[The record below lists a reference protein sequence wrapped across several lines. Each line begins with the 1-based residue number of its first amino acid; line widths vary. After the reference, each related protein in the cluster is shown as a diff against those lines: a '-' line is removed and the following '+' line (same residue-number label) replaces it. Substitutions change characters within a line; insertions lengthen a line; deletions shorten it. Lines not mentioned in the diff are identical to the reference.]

1 MRLKNELHQRSCG
14 KVLLLNKNLPWEAP
28 MKLAQAVSRL
38 MGNLQ
43 RSLFPRLEECWGGP
57 LTEKEQQLVSILEIV
72 QVEKH
77 VPKSA
82 SSQWLGRKLR
92 EREAIARSFVAKAV
106 YGHPFTRSTIDA
118 LHGTPN
124 LRLICGFARKS
135 DIPSESTFS
144 RSFAEFA
151 KSGLGDRIHDAMVER
166 CLKDQIIG
174 HISRD
179 STAIDGREK
188 PVKKAV
194 KQESAPKKRGRPK
207 KGEKRAPAHGH
218 RLDRQCGQSAAEAL
232 QELPTA
238 CDGGVKKDSK
248 GYRKSW
254 RGFKLHAD
262 VNDCGLPIS
271 IVLTSAS
278 VHDSQVAI
286 PMMKMTSAKVNY
298 LYDVM
303 DPAYDAHQIYE
314 VSKSLGHVPIIDK
327 NSRGWDV
334 IPMAPHEAARYKERT
349 VVERF
354 NSRIKEEFGG
364 RNVMVRGVRKVKLH
378 LMFGVVALFADQLM
392 KLVT

>member
-1 MRLKNELHQRSCG
+1 
-14 KVLLLNKNLPWEAP
+14 
-28 MKLAQAVSRL
+28 MKLGQAVSRL

-43 RSLFPRLEECWGGP
+43 RSLFPKLEECWQVP

-77 VPKSA
+77 IPKSA
-82 SSQWLGRKLR
+82 SQQSLGRKLK
-92 EREAIARSFVAKAV
+92 ERESIARSFVAKAV
-106 YGHPFTRSTIDA
+106 YGHPFTRTTIDA
-118 LHGTPN
+118 LLGAPN

-151 KSGLGDRIHDAMVER
+151 ESYLGDRVHDAVVER
-166 CLKDQIIG
+166 CFENKIVG

-179 STAIDGREK
+179 ATHIEGREK
-188 PVKKAV
+188 PVKKVV
-194 KQESAPKKRGRPK
+194 KQGCAPKKRGRPK
-207 KGEKRAPAHGH
+207 KSEKRDPAPEN

-254 RGFKLHAD
+254 IGFKLHAD

-271 IVLTSAS
+271 VVLTSAS

-286 PMMKMTSAKVNY
+286 PMMKMTSAKVSY

-303 DPAYDAHQIYE
+303 DPAYDARQIYE
-314 VSKSLGHVPIIDK
+314 ISRGLGHVPIIEK

-334 IPMAPHEAARYKERT
+334 IPLAPHEAARYKERT
-349 VVERF
+349 AVERF
-354 NSRIKEEFGG
+354 NSRIKEEFGA
-364 RNVMVRGVRKVKLH
+364 RNVMVRGARKVKLH

>member
-1 MRLKNELHQRSCG
+1 MLH
-14 KVLLLNKNLPWEAP
+14 
-28 MKLAQAVSRL
+28 
-38 MGNLQ
+38 
-43 RSLFPRLEECWGGP
+43 GP
-57 LTEKEQQLVSILEIV
+57 LSVKDQQLVSILEIV

-77 VPKSA
+77 IPKSA
-82 SSQWLGRKLR
+82 SRQWLGRKLS

-106 YGHPFTRSTIDA
+106 YGHPFTRATINA

-151 KSGLGDRIHDAMVER
+151 KSGLGDRVHESLVER
-166 CLKDQIIG
+166 SLKEQIIG

-179 STAIDGREK
+179 STAIEGREK

-194 KQESAPKKRGRPK
+194 KQECTAPKKRGRPK
-207 KGEKRAPAHGH
+207 KTEKREPAPEK
-218 RLDRQCGQSAAEAL
+218 RLDRQRGQSAAEAL

-254 RGFKLHAD
+254 IGFKLHAD
-262 VNDCGLPIS
+262 VNDCCLPIS
-271 IVLTSAS
+271 VVLTAAS

-286 PMMKMTSAKVNY
+286 PMMKMTSAKVDY

-303 DPAYDAHQIYE
+303 DPAYDARQIYE
-314 VSKSLGHVPIIDK
+314 VSESLGHVPIIDK

-334 IPMAPHEAARYKERT
+334 TPLAPHETARYKERT

-354 NSRIKEEFGG
+354 NGRMKEEFGA
-364 RNVMVRGVRKVKLH
+364 RNVMVRGAQKVKLH

>member
-1 MRLKNELHQRSCG
+1 
-14 KVLLLNKNLPWEAP
+14 
-28 MKLAQAVSRL
+28 MKLGQAVSRL

-43 RSLFPRLEECWGGP
+43 RSLFPRLEECWQGP
-57 LTEKEQQLVSILEIV
+57 LSEKDQRLVSILEIV
-72 QVEKH
+72 QVDKH
-77 VPKSA
+77 IPKSA
-82 SSQWLGRKLR
+82 SRQWLGRKLS

-106 YGHPFTRSTIDA
+106 YGHPFTRTTIDA

-151 KSGLGDRIHDAMVER
+151 ESGLAERVHDAMVER
-166 CLKDQIIG
+166 CFKGQIVG

-188 PVKKAV
+188 PIKKAA
-194 KQESAPKKRGRPK
+194 KQRSTSRKRGRPK
-207 KGEKRAPAHGH
+207 KSEKRAPAQEN
-218 RLDRQCGQSAAEAL
+218 RLDRQCRQSVAEAL
-232 QELPTA
+232 EELPTA

-254 RGFKLHAD
+254 IGFKLHAD

-271 IVLTSAS
+271 IVLTAAS

-286 PMMKMTSAKVNY
+286 PMMKMTSTKVNY

-303 DPAYDAHQIYE
+303 DPAYDARQIYE
-314 VSKSLGHVPIIDK
+314 VSKGLGHVPIIEK
-327 NSRGWDV
+327 NSRGWD
-334 IPMAPHEAARYKERT
+334 ITPLAPHEAARYKERT

-354 NSRIKEEFGG
+354 NSRIKEEFGA
-364 RNVMVRGVRKVKLH
+364 RNVMVRGARKVKLH

>member
-1 MRLKNELHQRSCG
+1 
-14 KVLLLNKNLPWEAP
+14 
-28 MKLAQAVSRL
+28 MKLGQAVSRL

-43 RSLFPRLEECWGGP
+43 RSLFPCLEQCWQGP
-57 LTEKEQQLVSILEIV
+57 LSEKEKRLVSILEMV

-77 VPKSA
+77 IPKSA
-82 SSQWLGRKLR
+82 SHQWLGRKLK
-92 EREAIARSFVAKAV
+92 ERDSIVRSFVAKAV
-106 YGHPFTRSTIDA
+106 YGHPFTRTTIDA
-118 LHGTPN
+118 LHSTPN
-124 LRLICGFARKS
+124 LRLICGFARRS
-135 DIPSESTFS
+135 DIPSEATFS
-144 RSFAEFA
+144 RAFAEFA
-151 KSGLGDRIHDAMVER
+151 KSDLGVRVHDALVER
-166 CLKDQIIG
+166 CLKDQIVG

-188 PVKKAV
+188 TVKKAA
-194 KQESAPKKRGRPK
+194 KQRSAPRKRGRPK
-207 KGEKRAPAHGH
+207 KSEKREPAKEN
-218 RLDRQCGQSAAEAL
+218 RLTRQCRQSAAEAL
-232 QELPTA
+232 KELSTA

-254 RGFKLHAD
+254 FGFKLHAD

-303 DPAYDAHQIYE
+303 DPAYDARQIYK
-314 VSKSLGHVPIIDK
+314 VSKGLGHVPIIEK
-327 NSRGWDV
+327 NSRGQDV
-334 IPMAPHEAARYKERT
+334 IPLAPHEAARYKERT

-354 NSRIKEEFGG
+354 NSRIKEEFGA
-364 RNVMVRGVRKVKLH
+364 RNVMVRGARKVKLH

>member
-1 MRLKNELHQRSCG
+1 
-14 KVLLLNKNLPWEAP
+14 
-28 MKLAQAVSRL
+28 MKLGQAVSWL

-43 RSLFPRLEECWGGP
+43 RSLFTRLEECWQGP

-77 VPKSA
+77 IPKSA
-82 SSQWLGRKLR
+82 SSQWLGRKLS
-92 EREAIARSFVAKAV
+92 ERGAIARSFVAKAV
-106 YGHPFTRSTIDA
+106 YGHPFTRTTIHE
-118 LHGTPN
+118 LQTTTN

-144 RSFAEFA
+144 RSFAEFSE
-151 KSGLGDRIHDAMVER
+151 SGLGDRVHEALVER
-166 CLKDQIIG
+166 CLKDQIVG

-179 STAIDGREK
+179 STAIEGRER
-188 PVKKAV
+188 PAKKSV
-194 KQESAPKKRGRPK
+194 KQECAPKKRGRPK
-207 KGEKRAPAHGH
+207 KSEKREPAQEN
-218 RLDRQCGQSAAEAL
+218 RLDRQCRQSATEAL

-238 CDGGVKKDSK
+238 CDAGVKKDSK

-254 RGFKLHAD
+254 IGFKLHAD

-271 IVLTSAS
+271 VVITAAS

-303 DPAYDAHQIYE
+303 DPAYDARQIYE
-314 VSKSLGHVPIIDK
+314 VSKGLGHVPIIEK

-334 IPMAPHEAARYKERT
+334 IPLAPHEAARYRERT

-354 NSRIKEEFGG
+354 NSRIKEEFGA
-364 RNVMVRGVRKVKLH
+364 RNIMVRGARKVKLH
-378 LMFGVVALFADQLM
+378 LMFGGVALFADQLM

>member
-1 MRLKNELHQRSCG
+1 
-14 KVLLLNKNLPWEAP
+14 

-38 MGNLQ
+38 TGNLQ
-43 RSLFPRLEECWGGP
+43 RSLFPRLEECWQGP
-57 LTEKEQQLVSILEIV
+57 LTVRERQLVSILEIV

-82 SSQWLGRKLR
+82 SRQWLGRKLR
-92 EREAIARSFVAKAV
+92 ERESIARSFVAKAV

-118 LHGTPN
+118 LHTTPN

-135 DIPSESTFS
+135 DIPSEATFS

-151 KSGLGDRIHDAMVER
+151 ESGFGERVHDALVER

-174 HISRD
+174 HICRD

-188 PVKKAV
+188 TVKKTA
-194 KQESAPKKRGRPK
+194 KQRSGARKRGRPK
-207 KGEKRAPAHGH
+207 KGEKREPAQEN
-218 RLDRQCGQSAAEAL
+218 RLDRQCRQSAAEAL
-232 QELPTA
+232 EQLPTA
-238 CDGGVKKDSK
+238 FDGGVKMCSK
-248 GYRKSW
+248 GYTKRW
-254 RGFKLHAD
+254 FGFKLHAD

-278 VHDSQVAI
+278 VHDSQAAI
-286 PMMKMTSAKVNY
+286 PMMKMTSAKVTY

-314 VSKSLGHVPIIDK
+314 ISKSLGHVPIIEK
-327 NSRGWDV
+327 NSRGRDV
-334 IPMAPHEAARYKERT
+334 IPLAPHEAARYKERT

-354 NSRIKEEFGG
+354 NSRIKDEFGA
-364 RNVMVRGVRKVKLH
+364 RNVMVQGARKVKLH

>member
-1 MRLKNELHQRSCG
+1 
-14 KVLLLNKNLPWEAP
+14 
-28 MKLAQAVSRL
+28 MKLGQAVSRL

-43 RSLFPRLEECWGGP
+43 RSLFPRLEECWQGP
-57 LTEKEQQLVSILEIV
+57 LTEKEQRLVSILEIV

-77 VPKSA
+77 IPKSA
-82 SSQWLGRKLR
+82 SRQWFGRKLK
-92 EREAIARSFVAKAV
+92 ERESIARSFVAKAV
-106 YGHPFTRSTIDA
+106 YNHPYTRATIDA

-135 DIPSESTFS
+135 NIPSESTFS
-144 RSFAEFA
+144 RSFTEFA
-151 KSGLGDRIHDAMVER
+151 ESDLGARVHDALVER
-166 CLKDQIIG
+166 CLEDQIVG

-188 PVKKAV
+188 TVKKAA
-194 KQESAPKKRGRPK
+194 KQRSTPRKRGRPQK
-207 KGEKRAPAHGH
+207 SEKREPAEEN
-218 RLDRQCGQSAAEAL
+218 RLDRQCRQSAAEAL
-232 QELPTA
+232 EELPVA

-254 RGFKLHAD
+254 FGFKLHAD

-271 IVLTSAS
+271 IVLTAAS

-286 PMMKMTSAKVNY
+286 PMMKMTSAKVTY

-314 VSKSLGHVPIIDK
+314 VSKSLGHVPIIEK
-327 NSRGWDV
+327 NSRGRDI
-334 IPMAPHEAARYKERT
+334 IPLAPHEAARYRERT

-354 NSRIKEEFGG
+354 NSRIKEEFGA
-364 RNVMVRGVRKVKLH
+364 RNVMVRGAQKVKLH

>member
-1 MRLKNELHQRSCG
+1 
-14 KVLLLNKNLPWEAP
+14 
-28 MKLAQAVSRL
+28 MKLGQAVSRL

-43 RSLFPRLEECWGGP
+43 RTLFPHLEECWCGP
-57 LTEKEQQLVSILEIV
+57 LSEKERRLVSILEIV

-82 SSQWLGRKLR
+82 SRQWLGRKLR
-92 EREAIARSFVAKAV
+92 ERESIARSFVAKAV
-106 YGHPFTRSTIDA
+106 YGHPFTRTTIEG

-135 DIPSESTFS
+135 DIPSEATFS

-151 KSGLGDRIHDAMVER
+151 ESGLGERVHDALVER
-166 CLKDQIIG
+166 CFKDRIVG

-188 PVKKAV
+188 TVKKAV
-194 KQESAPKKRGRPK
+194 KQECAPKKRGRPK
-207 KGEKRAPAHGH
+207 KSEKGEPAQEN
-218 RLDRQCGQSAAEAL
+218 RLDRQCRQSAAEAL
-232 QELPTA
+232 AELPTA

-254 RGFKLHAD
+254 FGFKLHAD

-271 IVLTSAS
+271 IVLTAAS

-286 PMMKMTSAKVNY
+286 PMMKMTGAKVTY

-314 VSKSLGHVPIIDK
+314 VSKSLGHVPIVEK
-327 NSRGWDV
+327 NSRGRDV
-334 IPMAPHEAARYKERT
+334 IPLAPHEAARYRERT

-354 NSRIKEEFGG
+354 NSRMKEEFGA
-364 RNVMVRGVRKVKLH
+364 RNVMVRGARRVKLH

>member
-1 MRLKNELHQRSCG
+1 
-14 KVLLLNKNLPWEAP
+14 
-28 MKLAQAVSRL
+28 MKLGQAVSRL

-43 RSLFPRLEECWGGP
+43 RSLFPLLEECWQGS
-57 LTEKEQQLVSILEIV
+57 LSEKERQLVSILEIV

-82 SSQWLGRKLR
+82 SRQWLGRKLR
-92 EREAIARSFVAKAV
+92 ERESIARSFVAKAV
-106 YGHPFTRSTIDA
+106 YGHPFTRTTIDA
-118 LHGTPN
+118 LRSTPN

-135 DIPSESTFS
+135 DIPSEATFS

-151 KSGLGDRIHDAMVER
+151 ESGLGERVHDAMVER
-166 CLKDQIIG
+166 CLKDQIVG

-188 PVKKAV
+188 TVKKAA
-194 KQESAPKKRGRPK
+194 KQECAPKKRGRPK
-207 KGEKRAPAHGH
+207 KSEKREPAQEN
-218 RLDRQCGQSAAEAL
+218 RLDRQCRQSAAEAL
-232 QELPTA
+232 EELPTA

-254 RGFKLHAD
+254 FGFKLHAD

-271 IVLTSAS
+271 VALTSAS

-303 DPAYDAHQIYE
+303 DPAYDARQIYK
-314 VSKSLGHVPIIDK
+314 VSRGLGHVPIIEK

-334 IPMAPHEAARYKERT
+334 IPLAPHEAARYKERT
-349 VVERF
+349 AVERF
-354 NSRIKEEFGG
+354 NSRIKEEFGA
-364 RNVMVRGVRKVKLH
+364 RNVMVRGARKVKLH

-392 KLVT
+392 KLVPCLISFAPNNGKIKLALE

>member
-1 MRLKNELHQRSCG
+1 
-14 KVLLLNKNLPWEAP
+14 
-28 MKLAQAVSRL
+28 MKLGQAVSRL

-43 RSLFPRLEECWGGP
+43 RSLFPLLEECWQGP
-57 LTEKEQQLVSILEIV
+57 LSEKERQLVSVLEIV

-82 SSQWLGRKLR
+82 SRQWLGRKLR
-92 EREAIARSFVAKAV
+92 ERESIARSFVAKAV
-106 YGHPFTRSTIDA
+106 YGHPFTRTTIDA
-118 LHGTPN
+118 LHSTPN

-135 DIPSESTFS
+135 DIPSEATFS

-151 KSGLGDRIHDAMVER
+151 ESGLGERVHDAIVER
-166 CLKDQIIG
+166 CLKDQIVG

-188 PVKKAV
+188 TVKKAA
-194 KQESAPKKRGRPK
+194 KQECAPKKRGRPK
-207 KGEKRAPAHGH
+207 KSEKREPAQEN
-218 RLDRQCGQSAAEAL
+218 RLDRQCRQSATEAL
-232 QELPTA
+232 EELPTE
-238 CDGGVKKDSK
+238 CDGGIKKDSK

-254 RGFKLHAD
+254 FGFKLHAD

-271 IVLTSAS
+271 VVLTSAS

-303 DPAYDAHQIYE
+303 DPAYDACQIYN
-314 VSKSLGHVPIIDK
+314 VSRGLGHVPIIEK

-334 IPMAPHEAARYKERT
+334 IPLAPHEAARYRERT

-354 NSRIKEEFGG
+354 NSRIKEEFGA
-364 RNVMVRGVRKVKLH
+364 RNVMVRGARKVKLH

-392 KLVT
+392 KLVI